1 MRERTGPVLRAG
13 CAGLLLLAEGPCLS
27 WLSLAFLARLPGLD
41 LKPLPLTFD
50 RRCYR
55 TGLVARRSAE
65 DLAPV
70 RRFEQIVRDIALE
83 RPDGSNLPALAGRA
97 PSRSAVRRLGDDRAL
112 VVGRSGNGHAL
123 SGESGD
129 RDTLISSAG
138 TIDGSPALGRT
149 RSPAAL
155 DPEEERRQMKKSE
168 FASHVASRTSL
179 TRAAAEAAVNA
190 VLTTITDT
198 LAKGDTVTIAGFGT
212 FSTRTRPAPVEAA
225 TRGPASASPSGPRRR
240 RRSRRGRPCAT
251 RSASGSRE
259 PPAAW
264 EASRWH
270 CRWSPGGGCTM
281 WPPFP
286 QTPTSV
292 RPV

>member
-1 MRERTGPVLRAG
+1 MYLSESRTTGPGARTRDFPAAPRLPEILRIRRPAAQLRPCASAPAPS

-27 WLSLAFLARLPGLD
+27 WLPLAFLARLPGLD

-55 TGLVARRSAE
+55 TGLVARRSAV

-70 RRFEQIVRDIALE
+70 RRFEHIVRDIALE

-155 DPEEERRQMKKSE
+155 DPEEE
-168 FASHVASRTSL
+168 
-179 TRAAAEAAVNA
+179 
-190 VLTTITDT
+190 TD
-198 LAKGDTVTIAGFGT
+198 
-212 FSTRTRPAPVEAA
+212 
-225 TRGPASASPSGPRRR
+225 
-240 RRSRRGRPCAT
+240 
-251 RSASGSRE
+251 
-259 PPAAW
+259 
-264 EASRWH
+264 
-270 CRWSPGGGCTM
+270 
-281 WPPFP
+281 
-286 QTPTSV
+286 
-292 RPV
+292 